1 MTQVREIVSVNV
13 GQAGCQLGHVVWQQY
28 NAEHAVE
35 PNKEW
40 KPEHQLKKAAEL
52 LKNDPP
58 EPKADEED
66 DKGEQSNDLVAK
78 ARTFYDLTNSNLM
91 IPRNLFID
99 LEASCI
105 QQIKKSSMGKQFY
118 DEYYLHGKEDAANN
132 FARGHYTV
140 GKELM
145 DVVNEKVKNIVE
157 ACDNLQGF
165 LMCHA
170 VGGGTGSGLG
180 MLILE
185 RLAVDYRKKSKIG
198 FEIYPAPSISTC
210 IVEPYNGLL
219 STHWLLD
226 HTEVSLVLDNEALYK
241 ICDKKLKLNK
251 IQYRHLNKLCAK
263 SISCMTSALRFEG
276 DLNVDMNEFQTN
288 LVPFPRLHFMTSSYA
303 PLTEQKKTDGS
314 SSVWDL
320 LQEAFNPD
328 SFNVMYSD
336 FDVTED
342 KYMAISMNFR
352 GSVNSK
358 EANTNIQKLKKMNKV
373 YFVEWMPTGFKVGLN
388 EIPCVNLNEDVLK
401 YASRTCAMIGNN
413 VAVNRVF
420 QERLSKKYDMMY
432 SQRAYVHWYVGEG
445 MEEGEFSE
453 AREDLGFLEKD
464 YLDVITEQA
473 SDDNDEGGEDEF

>member
-1 MTQVREIVSVNV
+1 MKQIEAAAAATQTEVPV
-13 GQAGCQLGHVVWQQY
+13 LGDDKI
-28 NAEHAVE
+28 EDM
-35 PNKEW
+35 K
-40 KPEHQLKKAAEL
+40 KKA
-52 LKNDPP
+52 
-58 EPKADEED
+58 
-66 DKGEQSNDLVAK
+66 Q
-78 ARTFYDLTNSNLM
+78 TFYDETSGSLM

-105 QQIKKSSMGKQFY
+105 QQIKKAPMGKQFNGDY
-118 DEYYLHGKEDAANN
+118 NICGKEDAANN

-140 GKELM
+140 GKEKM
-145 DVVNEKVKNIVE
+145 DSINEKVKSIVE

-165 LMCHA
+165 IITHS

-226 HTEVSLVLDNEALYK
+226 HTEVSLVLDNEAMYG
-241 ICDKKLKLNK
+241 ICSGPLKLKK
-251 IQYRHLNKLCAK
+251 ITYDHLNKVCAK

-303 PLTEQKKTDGS
+303 PLTQQEKQIADN
-314 SSVWDL
+314 SVWEL
-320 LQEAFNPD
+320 LDTAFHSKN
-328 SFNVMYSD
+328 FNVKYAD
-336 FDVTED
+336 FDTTED
-342 KYMAISMNFR
+342 KYMAISVNFR
-352 GSVNSK
+352 GDVTSK
-358 EANTNIQKLKKMNKV
+358 EANSNIQKLKKNNKV
-373 YFVEWMPTGFKVGLN
+373 SFVEWMPTGFKVGLN
-388 EIPCVNLNEDVLK
+388 KVTCASVDDDVMK
-401 YASRTCAMIGNN
+401 HSKKTCAMIGNN

-420 QERLSKKYDMMY
+420 VDRLSKKYDMMY

-473 SDDNDEGGEDEF
+473 SDDGDEEEF

>member
-1 MTQVREIVSVNV
+1 MSQVREILSINV
-13 GQAGCQLGHVVWQQY
+13 GQAGCQLGNTVWKQY
-28 NAEHAVE
+28 NAEHGVVPEDAWH
-35 PNKEW
+35 PKEHVTDDGD
-40 KPEHQLKKAAEL
+40 EDQVLVKA
-52 LKNDPP
+52 K
-58 EPKADEED
+58 
-66 DKGEQSNDLVAK
+66 
-78 ARTFYDLTNSNLM
+78 TFYDVSGSDEM

-105 QQIKKSSMGKQFY
+105 QQIKKSVMGKQFNP
-118 DEYYLHGKEDAANN
+118 DFSICGKEDAANN

-140 GKELM
+140 GKEKM
-145 DVVNEKVKNIVE
+145 DTINEKVKTIVE

-226 HTEVSLVLDNEALYK
+226 HTEVSLVLDNEAMYA
-241 ICDKKLKLNK
+241 ICADQLKLGK
-251 IQYRHLNKLCAK
+251 ITYDHLNKVCSK

-288 LVPFPRLHFMTSSYA
+288 LVPFPRLHFMTSSYS
-303 PLTEQKKTDGS
+303 PLTQTGKDVS
-314 SSVWDL
+314 DNSVWEL
-320 LQEAFNPD
+320 LDTAFMSKN
-328 SFNVMYSD
+328 FNVKYSD
-336 FDVTED
+336 FDATED
-342 KYMAISMNFR
+342 KYMAISVNFR
-352 GSVNSK
+352 GAVTSK
-358 EANTNIQKLKKMNKV
+358 EANSNIQKLKKNQKV
-373 YFVEWMPTGFKVGLN
+373 SFVEWMPTGFKVGLN
-388 EIPCVNLNEDVLK
+388 KVTCAKVDDDVMK
-401 YASRTCAMIGNN
+401 HSKRTCAMIGNN

-420 QERLSKKYDMMY
+420 VDRLSKKYDMMY

-473 SDDNDEGGEDEF
+473 SDDGGESGAEDEF

>member
-1 MTQVREIVSVNV
+1 MSQVREILSINV
-13 GQAGCQLGHVVWQQY
+13 GQAGCQLGHVVWEQY
-28 NAEHAVE
+28 NAEHGVKPQESWNPKDHAVDD
-35 PNKEW
+35 N
-40 KPEHQLKKAAEL
+40 
-52 LKNDPP
+52 
-58 EPKADEED
+58 ADAD
-66 DKGEQSNDLVAK
+66 QILQK
-78 ARTFYDLTNSNLM
+78 ARTFYDVSGDNQM

-99 LEASCI
+99 LEASCV
-105 QQIKKSSMGKQFY
+105 QQIKKSRMGKQFNPDY
-118 DEYYLHGKEDAANN
+118 TIFGKEDAANN

-145 DVVNEKVKNIVE
+145 DSINEKVKTIVE

-226 HTEVSLVLDNEALYK
+226 HTEVSLVLDNEAMYE
-241 ICDKKLKLNK
+241 ICTSQLKLPKVTYDHLNK
-251 IQYRHLNKLCAK
+251 ICAK

-288 LVPFPRLHFMTSSYA
+288 LVPFPRLHFMTSSYS
-303 PLTEQKKTDGS
+303 PLTQMEKEISD
-314 SSVWDL
+314 SSVWEIL
-320 LQEAFNPD
+320 ETSFQAKN
-328 SFNVMYSD
+328 FNVKYTD
-336 FDVTED
+336 FDSTED
-342 KYMAISMNFR
+342 KYMAISVNFR
-352 GSVNSK
+352 GAVTSK
-358 EANTNIQKLKKMNKV
+358 EANSNIQKLKKNNKV
-373 YFVEWMPTGFKVGLN
+373 SFVEWMPTGFKVGLN
-388 EIPCVNLNEDVLK
+388 KVTCAEVKDDVVK
-401 YASRTCAMIGNN
+401 PSKRTCAMIGNN
-413 VAVNRVF
+413 VAVSRVF

-473 SDDNDEGGEDEF
+473 SDDGGESGAEDEF